1 MLGFNYTIN
10 THINM
15 IFKKQIT
22 FFCILNK
29 KTLLCFMENRKAE
42 YLLPRKMNLKL
53 KNNTIMKKI
62 ILTVVLMIVGIA
74 IIKADDIKVKSKVSN
89 VTIFP
94 ASAQVT
100 RAGTF
105 NASSG
110 VNEVVFENVS
120 IYLNTSS
127 IQAKGKG
134 SFTILDV
141 RFEYKQPEIVLT
153 TQTDA
158 LPPKI
163 LKEIAL
169 LEDSLVYLNFDL
181 SDIESQMNAYDLEK
195 SILLNNQ
202 LVKGNGGDTITE
214 LKATMEYFRLRIA
227 DINTQMQK
235 LRKQDFQMKKQLNR
249 MNLRLSELNAY
260 NQQQNPYQAPNAPIP
275 QIVVTITA
283 DAAVAGSMEIS
294 YMVGNAGWTPTYDL
308 KTNGIDLPVQLVYK
322 AEVWQNT
329 GEEWENSKIRLST
342 ITPSAN
348 NVKPVLPV
356 FYLAYYNYYNTITT
370 GSKDKKE
377 SSRAS
382 LDSESAGAPGYTEDY
397 QPDANYAYNY
407 TSMVQ
412 TMTNVEFDIK
422 LNYTIPTDGKVHIL
436 PIQNESIPTTYI
448 YHIVPKL
455 ESQAFLIAKLT
466 DWQKL
471 DLLPGKANI
480 YFDGT
485 FVGET
490 QINPS
495 TLSDT
500 LELALG
506 RDRSLQIQ
514 RKQTKNET
522 VNKLVGSISTKTIS
536 YEITIKNTKMVKTD
550 IVLQDNIPLSTDE
563 EIKVVLTEK
572 GKAIHYETTGL
583 LQWNDK
589 LAAGETKKYIY
600 TYTVEY
606 DSSKPL
612 NFNF

>member
-1 MLGFNYTIN
+1 
-10 THINM
+10 
-15 IFKKQIT
+15 
-22 FFCILNK
+22 
-29 KTLLCFMENRKAE
+29 
-42 YLLPRKMNLKL
+42 
-53 KNNTIMKKI
+53 
-62 ILTVVLMIVGIA
+62 
-74 IIKADDIKVKSKVSN
+74 
-89 VTIFP
+89 
-94 ASAQVT
+94 
-100 RAGTF
+100 
-105 NASSG
+105 
-110 VNEVVFENVS
+110 
-120 IYLNTSS
+120 
-127 IQAKGKG
+127 
-134 SFTILDV
+134 
-141 RFEYKQPEIVLT
+141 
-153 TQTDA
+153 
-158 LPPKI
+158 

-235 LRKQDFQMKKQLNR
+235 LRKLDFQMKKQLNR

-260 NQQQNPYQAPNAPIP
+260 NQQQNPYQVPNAPIP

-322 AEVWQNT
+322 AEVWQST

-348 NVKPVLPV
+348 NAKPVLPV

-370 GSKDKKE
+370 GSRDKKE
-377 SSRAS
+377 SSKVS
-382 LDSESAGAPGYTEDY
+382 SDSESMASPGYADDY

-412 TMTNVEFDIK
+412 TMPNVEFDIK
-422 LNYTIPTDGKVHIL
+422 LNSTIPTDGKVHIL

-522 VNKLVGSISTKTIS
+522 VNKLVGSIATKTIS

-572 GKAIHYETTGL
+572 GKATHYETTGL

-589 LAAGETKKYIY
+589 LAAGETKKYIF

-606 DSSKPL
+606 DSSKPM

>member
-1 MLGFNYTIN
+1 
-10 THINM
+10 
-15 IFKKQIT
+15 
-22 FFCILNK
+22 
-29 KTLLCFMENRKAE
+29 
-42 YLLPRKMNLKL
+42 
-53 KNNTIMKKI
+53 MKKI
-62 ILTVVLMIVGIA
+62 ILTAVLMIVGIA

-235 LRKQDFQMKKQLNR
+235 LRKLDFQMKKQLNR

-260 NQQQNPYQAPNAPIP
+260 NQQQNPYQVPNAPIP

-322 AEVWQNT
+322 AEVWQST

-370 GSKDKKE
+370 GSRDKKE
-377 SSRAS
+377 SSKVS
-382 LDSESAGAPGYTEDY
+382 SDSESMASPGYADDY

-522 VNKLVGSISTKTIS
+522 VNKLVGSIATKTIS

-572 GKAIHYETTGL
+572 GKATHYETTGL

-589 LAAGETKKYIY
+589 LAAGETKKYIF

-606 DSSKPL
+606 DSSKPM

>member
-1 MLGFNYTIN
+1 MSI
-10 THINM
+10 IVSM
-15 IFKKQIT
+15 SA
-22 FFCILNK
+22 
-29 KTLLCFMENRKAE
+29 AE
-42 YLLPRKMNLKL
+42 IP
-53 KNNTIMKKI
+53 
-62 ILTVVLMIVGIA
+62 
-74 IIKADDIKVKSKVSN
+74 VKSKVSN

-94 ASAQVT
+94 GSAQVT
-100 RAGTF
+100 RTATF
-105 NASSG
+105 SSAAG
-110 VNEVVFENVS
+110 VNEIVFENVS
-120 IYLNTSS
+120 MYLNASS

-141 RFEYKQPEIVLT
+141 KFGYKQPEIALPA
-153 TQTDA
+153 QTGE

-163 LKEIAL
+163 IREIAL
-169 LEDSLVYLNFDL
+169 LEDSIAYLNFDL
-181 SDIESQMNAYDLEK
+181 SDLTSQIDAYNLEK
-195 SILLNNQ
+195 SILMNNQ

-214 LKATMEYFRLRIA
+214 LKATMEYFRLRIS

-235 LRKQDFQMKKQLNR
+235 LRKQEFQMRKSYNKMNARLND
-249 MNLRLSELNAY
+249 LRAY
-260 NQQQNPYQAPNAPIP
+260 NQQQNPTPPAKAPIP
-275 QIVVTITA
+275 QVIVVVSCDVAVSGTI
-283 DAAVAGSMEIS
+283 EIS
-294 YMVGNAGWTPTYDL
+294 YMVNNAGWSPSYDL
-308 KTNGIDLPVQLVYK
+308 KTTGIDQPVQLIYK
-322 AEVWQNT
+322 ADVWQNS
-329 GEEWENSKIRLST
+329 GEDWENAKLRLST

-348 NVKPVLPV
+348 NVKPILPS
-356 FYLAYYNYYNTITT
+356 FYLNYYVYNTVTST
-370 GSKDKKE
+370 GGLRDKKDSNREAADE
-377 SSRAS
+377 SY
-382 LDSESAGAPGYTEDY
+382 GAPSSISNNEI
-397 QPDANYAYNY
+397 DANYAYNY
-407 TSMVQ
+407 TSAVQ

-422 LNYTIPTDGKVHIL
+422 LAYTIPSDGQVHII
-436 PIQNESIPTTYI
+436 PIQNESIPTSYV
-448 YHIVPKL
+448 YYIVPKM

-522 VNKLVGSISTKTIS
+522 ANKLIGDIATKTIS

-550 IVLQDNIPLSTDE
+550 IVLQDNIPLSVIE
-563 EIKVVLTEK
+563 EIKINLIDN
-572 GKAIHYETTGL
+572 GKAKHYETTGL
-583 LQWNDK
+583 LQWNEK
-589 LAAGETKKYIY
+589 LAAGETKKYVY

-606 DSSKPL
+606 NSSKPL